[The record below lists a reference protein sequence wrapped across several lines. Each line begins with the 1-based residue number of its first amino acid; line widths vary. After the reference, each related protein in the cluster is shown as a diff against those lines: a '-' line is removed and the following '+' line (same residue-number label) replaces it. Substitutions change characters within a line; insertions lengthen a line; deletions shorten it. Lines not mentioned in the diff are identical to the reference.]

1 MLRFF
6 PGPALVALLGLTLV
20 GCEESRVD
28 LTTFS
33 EAVGIETR
41 QFTLALRNAGATAEV
56 AESIPAASSLFSTP
70 TTRLVVNRAD
80 VFVFE
85 FATTAEA
92 DAAVARLPSIL
103 AVTTFPVGP
112 HFYRGN
118 RIIVL
123 YVGTDSAMTSLLE
136 RLLGPPIA

>member
-1 MLRFF
+1 MRNRIRRS
-6 PGPALVALLGLTLV
+6 ALVVLLGLTVL

-33 EAVGIETR
+33 EAVGVETR
-41 QFTLALRNAGATAEV
+41 QLILALRNVGAAAEV
-56 AESIPAASSLFSTP
+56 AESVPSDQSLFSTP
-70 TTRLVVNRAD
+70 TTRVRVNGAD

-85 FATTAEA
+85 FGSVAET
-92 DAAVARLPSIL
+92 DAAVARLPAIL

-123 YVGTDSAMTSLLE
+123 YVGTDAAMTSLLE
-136 RLLGPPIA
+136 RLLGRPIA

>member
-1 MLRFF
+1 MRNRIRHS
-6 PGPALVALLGLTLV
+6 ALAVLLGLTVL

-28 LTTFS
+28 INTFP

-41 QFTLALRNAGATAEV
+41 QLILALRNTGATAEV
-56 AESIPAASSLFSTP
+56 AESIPPNQSLFSTP
-70 TTRLVVNRAD
+70 TTRVRLNGAD

-85 FATTAEA
+85 FATTAET
-92 DAAVARLPSIL
+92 DAAVARLPAIL

-123 YVGTDSAMTSLLE
+123 YVGTDTAIISLLE
-136 RLLGPPIA
+136 RLLGPAIA

>member
-1 MLRFF
+1 MRNRIRRS
-6 PGPALVALLGLTLV
+6 ALVVLLGLTVL

-41 QFTLALRNAGATAEV
+41 QLILALRNLGATAEV
-56 AESIPAASSLFSTP
+56 AESIPPASSLLSAP
-70 TTRLVVNRAD
+70 TTRVVVNGAD

-85 FATTAEA
+85 FASRAEA
-92 DAAVARLPSIL
+92 DAAVARLPAIL

-123 YVGTDSAMTSLLE
+123 YVGTDTAMTSLFE
-136 RLLGPPIA
+136 RLLGRPIA

>member
-1 MLRFF
+1 M
-6 PGPALVALLGLTLV
+6 AVLLGLAVL

-28 LTTFS
+28 ISSFP

-41 QFTLALRNAGATAEV
+41 QLILALRNVGATAEV
-56 AESIPAASSLFSTP
+56 AESVSADQSLFSTP
-70 TTRLVVNRAD
+70 TTRIVVNGAD

-85 FATTAEA
+85 FGSVAET
-92 DAAVARLPSIL
+92 DAAVARLPAIL

-123 YVGTDSAMTSLLE
+123 YVGTDTAMTSLLE
-136 RLLGPPIA
+136 RLLGRPIA